1 VALQH
6 KLDKINHSEHYFL
19 KVVEDLVSG
28 RQALV
33 IQAVLVVVRQAIQL
47 ANQHLLLDKE
57 FKDNSQANLEL
68 MVLEIQAV

>member
-1 VALQH
+1 M
-6 KLDKINHSEHYFL
+6 
-19 KVVEDLVSG
+19 SG

-57 FKDNSQANLEL
+57 FKDNSQATLEL
-68 MVLEIQAV
+68 MVLETQAA